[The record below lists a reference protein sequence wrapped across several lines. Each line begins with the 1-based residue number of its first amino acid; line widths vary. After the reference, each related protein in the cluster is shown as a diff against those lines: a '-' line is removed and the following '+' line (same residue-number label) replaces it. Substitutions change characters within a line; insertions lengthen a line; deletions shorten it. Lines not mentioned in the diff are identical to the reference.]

1 MEIILHALSGILTV
15 MIMIAAGFFLERRG
29 WFTESGVNLIA
40 RMVNY
45 LCLPAYM
52 LANLMGH
59 FDHEGLLSMV
69 RGVIVPFLSML
80 GAYFFIKIIA
90 QLLKVPR
97 EKRGVFIASVSF
109 SNVIFIGL
117 PLAIAL
123 FGEEGVPFVMVYYM
137 ANTTLFWTIGIHE
150 LSRDAGKGVPWLSVK
165 TVKTIFS
172 PPLMG
177 FFTGIIL
184 LTLDLHLPD
193 PIFRAAHYIG
203 SMTSPLAMLFIGIAM
218 ARTEWREIRPDFMM
232 LIGMVCRFLMG
243 PLFVILLIPVFDIP
257 ADMGRV
263 FVILAA
269 MPVMTNLSI
278 ISKTY
283 GGDYK
288 YAAMLVTVSTC
299 LASAVIPF
307 YMWLVH

>member
-1 MEIILHALSGILTV
+1 MEIILHALSGIVTV
-15 MIMIAAGFFLERRG
+15 MLMIAAGFILERRG
-29 WFTESGVNLIA
+29 WFKETGVNLIA
-40 RMVNY
+40 RLVNY

-52 LANLMGH
+52 LANLMAN
-59 FDHEGLLSMV
+59 FDHEGLLTMV

-80 GAYFFIKIIA
+80 GAYFAIKVIA
-90 QLLKVPR
+90 GIMKVPSG
-97 EKRGVFIASVSF
+97 KRGVFIASVSF

-150 LSRDAGKGVPWLSVK
+150 LSRDAGLDVPWLSMK
-165 TVKTIFS
+165 TLRTVFS

-177 FFTGIIL
+177 FFTGVAL
-184 LTLDLHLPD
+184 LILDLKLPS
-193 PIFRAAHYIG
+193 PLFNACRYIG

-218 ARTEWREIRPDFMM
+218 ARTAWREIRPDFMM
-232 LIGMVCRFLMG
+232 LVGMVCRFLIG

-257 ADMGRV
+257 KDMGRV

-299 LASAVIPF
+299 LAAFVIPF
-307 YMWLVH
+307 YMWLIH